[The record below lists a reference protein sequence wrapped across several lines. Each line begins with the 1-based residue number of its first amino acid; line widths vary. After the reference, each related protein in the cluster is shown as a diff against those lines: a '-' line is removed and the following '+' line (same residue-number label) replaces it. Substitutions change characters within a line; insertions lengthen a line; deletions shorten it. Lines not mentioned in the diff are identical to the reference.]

1 VCTRENNN
9 YYKII
14 KGEPQQKS
22 NLSEEAVDH
31 GLPIYGI
38 SPRKLSYRSLV

>member
-14 KGEPQQKS
+14 KGETQQKS

-31 GLPIYGI
+31 GFTFGVHIEHLP
-38 SPRKLSYRSLV
+38 LL